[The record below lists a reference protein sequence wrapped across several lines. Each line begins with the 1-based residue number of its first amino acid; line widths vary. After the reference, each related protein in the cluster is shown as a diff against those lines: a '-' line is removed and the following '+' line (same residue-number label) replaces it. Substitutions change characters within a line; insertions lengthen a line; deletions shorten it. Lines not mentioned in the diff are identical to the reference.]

1 MKGLIEATPRRLR
14 AGVRTL
20 RDKVEDVLRYMAA
33 SLFGFFV
40 LLVVAGIPA
49 LLFVTS
55 TVGLGDTV
63 RVRAENLLGGKNYEV
78 HLEKVLFS
86 ATRGFVIQG
95 LQVYDRSAERRLV
108 VAANRIALSLNM
120 DSLIRGTPSVER
132 IYLRDA
138 ALDIPLGP
146 GQEPRLRLD
155 HVRGLIFCPQDQFRV
170 QEASFELAGIR
181 VSISGTFLNPKK
193 FAPKPV
199 AADGPGNTARTID
212 SIQKAL
218 KEISW
223 SGGPPSLVIEAG
235 GDLADSE
242 TLRVTRAEFL
252 ARSGHWRGV
261 SFQSIDLQA
270 SYAHRLL
277 RLEKLEF
284 EGEKGLL
291 QAAGSADF
299 LKNNASLEFAGDVD
313 PGSFASLLIPREKA
327 KDYTFADP
335 LRLNGSFSADW
346 SSGKPVFHGTAQ
358 FSGGGILCQGIRI
371 TEFSG
376 GLAYREGKIL
386 MRDFSISGDLGR
398 ISADLMIA
406 PGDNR
411 LRLDASLF
419 PQKLAPLVGGKT
431 TEALEAMDFK
441 DPLRVTFDGGMP
453 GTDPL
458 EIKGSGSLSL
468 GRGAMR
474 GAWVDALSAKL
485 EVSGGA
491 VDFRDILVRM
501 PEGTGRGE
509 FIYDYK
515 NWEGRFPDV
524 RTTLSAIKV
533 MTWIDP
539 RIAEG
544 LKPYR
549 FSTSPETRLAGK
561 VGLKNP
567 EKNDLRININSP
579 AGMGYTLIGK
589 DLNFGAI
596 SGTVL
601 LKGQKLLIDIPKAR
615 LFGGDVSFKGDV
627 SVMPGDAHYGAS
639 VHLDQVDFRDL
650 TKLYFGYDE
659 SGGSLT
665 ADYAFRTIGGN
676 DLAMTGKGNLLIQ
689 NGNVLAM
696 PVLGPLSLL
705 MGEVVPGLG
714 YQTAREATADFSVES
729 GVITTRDLLI
739 KGKGFSM
746 IGNGKIHYLED
757 KMEMNIRLNAQG
769 LPGVV
774 LFPVSKILEY
784 ESVGSA
790 KHPKWRPKLLPKI
803 GGGSSP
809 SPTPQVTPSPAP

>member
-1 MKGLIEATPRRLR
+1 VKGLIEDTPRHLR

-20 RDKVEDVLRYMAA
+20 RDKVEDALRYIAA
-33 SLFGFFV
+33 SLFGFLV
-40 LLVVAGIPA
+40 LLIVVGIPA

-55 TVGLGDTV
+55 TVGLGDAV
-63 RVRAENLLGGKNYEV
+63 RLHAEKLLGGKNYEV

-86 ATRGFVIQG
+86 PTHGFMIQG
-95 LQVYDRSAERRLV
+95 LQVYDRSGARRLV

-120 DSLIRGTPSVER
+120 DSLIRGTPTIER

-146 GQEPRLRLD
+146 GPEPRLRLD

-170 QEASFELAGIR
+170 QEASFELVGIR

-199 AADGPGNTARTID
+199 ATTGPGNTARTID
-212 SIQKAL
+212 AIQKAL
-218 KEISW
+218 QEINW
-223 SGGPPSLVIEAG
+223 SGGYPSLMIEAG

-242 TLRVTRAEFL
+242 TLRVTRAEFRT
-252 ARSGHWRGV
+252 RSGHWRGV
-261 SFQSIDLQA
+261 EFQGIDIQA
-270 SYAHRLL
+270 SYANRLL
-277 RLEKLEF
+277 RLDKLDF
-284 EGEKGLL
+284 EGKKGLL
-291 QAAGSADF
+291 QATGTADF
-299 LKNNASLEFAGDVD
+299 LKNNASLEVAGDVD
-313 PGSFASLLIPREKA
+313 PGSLASLVIPREKA
-327 KDYTFADP
+327 KDYSFADP
-335 LRLNGSFSADW
+335 LRINGSFSADW
-346 SSGKPVFHGTAQ
+346 LSAKPVVNGTAQ
-358 FSGGGILCQGIRI
+358 FSGGGILYRGIRI
-371 TEFSG
+371 KELSG
-376 GLAYREGKIL
+376 GLAYRDGKIL
-386 MRDFSISGDLGR
+386 IRDFSVSGDPGNL
-398 ISADLMIA
+398 SADLMIA

-411 LRLDASLF
+411 IRLDASLF
-419 PQKLAPLVGGKT
+419 PRKFAPLAGGQT
-431 TEALEAMDFK
+431 AEALEAMDFK

-468 GRGAMR
+468 SRGAMR
-474 GAWVDALSAKL
+474 GAWVDALSAKM
-485 EVSGGA
+485 EVASGV

-501 PEGTGRGE
+501 PEGTGKGE

-515 NWEGRFPDV
+515 NMEGRFPEV

-533 MTWIDP
+533 MAWIDP
-539 RIAEG
+539 RISEG

-549 FSTSPETRLAGK
+549 FAKSPETRLTGK

-567 EKNDLRININSP
+567 EKNDLRITVNSP
-579 AGMGYTLIGK
+579 SGMGYTLIGK
-589 DLNFGAI
+589 DLNFGPI
-596 SGTVL
+596 SGTVM
-601 LKGQKLLIDIPKAR
+601 LKGQKLLIDIPTAR

-639 VHLDQVDFRDL
+639 VHLDRVDFRDL

-659 SGGSLT
+659 SGGNLT

-676 DLAMTGKGNLLIQ
+676 DLAMTGQGNILIQ

-705 MGEVVPGLG
+705 MGEVIPGLG
-714 YQTAREATADFSVES
+714 YQTAREATADFSVEN

-803 GGGSSP
+803 GGVASPSTTPQATP
-809 SPTPQVTPSPAP
+809 SPTP